1 MYSRGLQPTRPGRH
15 VGTDYNCTMLGSTG
29 GSALPALLEKASRV
43 AGGRQW
49 SDLGFRPA
57 LELLLGS
64 CAATG
69 ELNERGRRVLDS
81 IVVRHLVNRLLIEA
95 EVEARPDVAARPVGP
110 AVVVTGLPR
119 TGTTLLHNLL
129 ATDPACRPLR
139 MWEALHPVPPD
150 GADGPSQ
157 AELVAQAAR
166 WLEKLYELVP
176 GFRAIHA
183 ATPEG
188 PEECDALLQNDF
200 ASQHFDDMFDAQA
213 YSAWLASA
221 PLRREYRSY
230 ARQLSLLRR
239 PEDAAKP
246 WVLKSPSHLGHLD
259 ALLEACPEATIVHC
273 HRHPAEAVASYAS
286 LILCLRRAYSDDV
299 SPATVGRQALQRC
312 ATAMTRAIAV
322 RVEHPERFVDV
333 SYPELVR
340 RPGATIAAL
349 YERLGW
355 PRPEAVEVSVGAWLA
370 AHPQHQHGVHR
381 YTLADFSL
389 GTAELD
395 AAFGSYLEASA
406 SSLA

>member
-1 MYSRGLQPTRPGRH
+1 MYSKGCFPRDRTSGRIR
-15 VGTDYNCTMLGSTG
+15 YNCRMLGSTG
-29 GSALPALLEKASRV
+29 GSPLSALLEKASRI

-49 SDLGFRPA
+49 ADLGFQPA
-57 LELLLGS
+57 LELLLES

-69 ELNERGRRVLDS
+69 ALNERGRRVLDS
-81 IVVRHLVNRLLIEA
+81 IVVRHLVNRLL
-95 EVEARPDVAARPVGP
+95 VEAAVEERPGLAALPVGP

-129 ATDPACRPLR
+129 ALDPARRPLR

-150 GADGPSQ
+150 TADGTSR
-157 AELVAQAAR
+157 ADFVRQAAT
-166 WLEKLYELVP
+166 WLERLYELVP

-188 PEECDALLQNDF
+188 PEECDALLQNSF

-230 ARQLSLLRR
+230 ARQLSVLRH
-239 PEDAAKP
+239 PEDGAKP

-259 ALLEACPEATIVHC
+259 ALIEACPEVTIVHC

-299 SPATVGRQALQRC
+299 SPAAVGRQALDRC
-312 ATAMTRAIAV
+312 RTAMTRALAV
-322 RVEHPERFVDV
+322 RVEDPDRFIDV
-333 SYPELVR
+333 SYAELVR
-340 RPGATIAAL
+340 RPEATTAAL

-355 PRPEAVEVSVGAWLA
+355 SRPEAVGASIGAWLA
-370 AHPQHQHGVHR
+370 GHPQHQHGVHR
-381 YTLADFSL
+381 YTLADFGL
-389 GTAELD
+389 GTVALE
-395 AAFGSYLEASA
+395 AAFDSYLEASA
-406 SSLA
+406 SRLT